1 MLRPLTALALIL
13 ALPMAA
19 SAAEPAPTVPA
30 PKAGATTMPA
40 PPLAHRIDET
50 ALRYYA
56 SMGRRDRVEAELRRL
71 AKLSPAWH
79 APADLYSAHKGR
91 DDEGPLWALYQQN
104 RLGDIDRAVARRQ
117 AAEPGW
123 KPSEDL
129 QAKIKTKVLRARIM
143 GLAKAEQWHAIVE
156 SFRESGI
163 GWAKDDAE
171 ALWVIAE
178 AYAHEND
185 CSEAYVVYQQ
195 IMRGHDDAGERR
207 ATIEFAIRLIPMVL
221 VEKLIAMGHP
231 DVDGHGEFEP
241 IEIDITRA
249 RISAFL
255 HDEQAKAVTDDELR
269 RFEAFVHDVAD
280 PNEPGLVAW
289 YGYKRADYALALEWF
304 KLSLSHGGDA
314 MIAHGLAH
322 TLRVLGMKREAEEV
336 AYAWRNPLVN
346 NSILFIDLLER
357 DFTKEQPPFIEPER
371 VQRYAQVTVQTES
384 GEGAQ
389 ALAWYAYNTCQYPLA
404 LRWFERA
411 VAWLPKEAT
420 VYGYALSLQRLK
432 RVKDF
437 RDVVNRYDGLFPK
450 VVQLAFDDGRRPPP
464 PPCERDPD
472 QPSARPRLALAPGAD
487 TRTLDWTGRTMDDT
501 LRPQAGRADT
511 RLPAD
516 AREGRRGALMAMRQP
531 GFARARVPSPDD
543 AADAEFVGVLP
554 LIKRTDFPVAV
565 MPENPLRFS
574 ALHTVGSEDAGAKL
588 RGRDGPGPLV
598 ARRVPG
604 VGSMPY
610 ERWGFTLQ
618 PGWDGTVLASAPT
631 AMEKDPPV
639 GSLWAL
645 ELSLREGGS
654 KRRQPA
660 AAPVVAPSAP
670 TVVKAGADVSR
681 NGRPS

>member
-1 MLRPLTALALIL
+1 MLRPLTALALLL
-13 ALPMAA
+13 ALPGAVR
-19 SAAEPAPTVPA
+19 AAELMSATMPTTPAPTKQRV
-30 PKAGATTMPA
+30 
-40 PPLAHRIDET
+40 DET

-56 SMGRRDRVEAELRRL
+56 SLGRRDRVDAELRRL
-71 AKLSPAWH
+71 ARLDPSWR
-79 APADLYSAHKGR
+79 APADLYAARRGR

-104 RLGDIDRAVARRQ
+104 RLADIDKALALRQ
-117 AAEPGW
+117 VAEPGW

-129 QAKIKTKVLRARIM
+129 QVKIRTKVLRAKVM
-143 GLAKAEQWHAIVE
+143 ALAKAERWHAIVE

-185 CSEAYVVYQQ
+185 CSEAFVVYRQ
-195 IMRGHDDAGERR
+195 IMSEHDDPAERR
-207 ATIEFAIRLIPMVL
+207 ATIEFAIRLIPMVM
-221 VEKLIAMGHP
+221 VEKLIAMGHT
-231 DVDGHGEFEP
+231 DVSGRGEFEP

-255 HDEQAKAVTDDELR
+255 HDEQAKAVTDDELK
-269 RFEAFVHDVAD
+269 RFEDYVQDVANPD
-280 PNEPGLVAW
+280 EPGLVAW
-289 YGYKRADYALALEWF
+289 YGYKRADYALALDWF

-336 AYAWRNPLVN
+336 AYAWRGPLVN
-346 NSILFIDLLER
+346 NSILFIDLLEH

-371 VQRYAQVTVQTES
+371 VQRYAKVTVQTES

-420 VYGYALSLQRLK
+420 VYGYALALQRMHK
-432 RVKDF
+432 GKEF

-464 PPCERDPD
+464 PPCEANPK
-472 QPSARPRLALAPGAD
+472 QPSAPPREAMLAPGD
-487 TRTLDWTGRTMDDT
+487 TGKSVDWTGRTMADT
-501 LRPQAGRADT
+501 LHKAAASG
-511 RLPAD
+511 PA
-516 AREGRRGALMAMRQP
+516 GRRGAMLTMRQP

-543 AADAEFVGVLP
+543 TIDATPGGSLP
-554 LIKRTDFPVAV
+554 LVKRIDFPVAV
-565 MPENPLRFS
+565 FPENSLRFS
-574 ALHTVGSEDAGAKL
+574 ALYTVAIGEAGAKL
-588 RGRDGPGPLV
+588 RGREPVGPLV

-610 ERWGFTLQ
+610 ERWGFTLL
-618 PGWDGTVLASAPT
+618 PGWDGTAEASAPT

-639 GSLWAL
+639 GTLWAL

-654 KRRQPA
+654 KKRQPA
-660 AAPVVAPSAP
+660 FVPAAAAPATSTA
-670 TVVKAGADVSR
+670 KAGADVSR
-681 NGRPS
+681 PGRPS